1 MADEKLFYM
10 DCPRCSAPI
19 RGNERNC
26 PSCDSD
32 VGYPNVRAAKEF
44 EEKAAL
50 AKRYEKALE
59 NASGRGC
66 GDMVVAFLGAL
77 KSSVAAICRSL
88 SKVKELVYRFN
99 KPCTDYS
106 APSASNFFHR

>member
-1 MADEKLFYM
+1 MLAGHTRPYWQYCTPDEKLLYM

-32 VGYPNVRAAKEF
+32 VGYPNARAAKEY

-50 AKRYEKALE
+50 AKRYAEALE

-66 GDMVVAFLGAL
+66 GDVVVAFLGAL
-77 KSSVAAICRSL
+77 KSSVAAICRRSEEHT
-88 SKVKELVYRFN
+88 SELQ
-99 KPCTDYS
+99 
-106 APSASNFFHR
+106 